1 MPVTFTP
8 NPTPTPTPPVCAS
21 PPTAPGGLTV
31 TAGTNSLGMS
41 WSAVTDPTATNL
53 EAFCVASGGTCSS
66 TTVGSTLNTATNI
79 GTTTSYTVASLT
91 AATPYD
97 CFVKVTNACGTTC
110 STGTTQTTA
119 CSAAPSAPATP
130 TVTAGTNSLGMS
142 WSAVT
147 DPTATNL
154 EAFCVASGGTCSS
167 TTVGSTLNTATNIGT
182 TTSYTVAS
190 LTAATPYDCFVKVTN
205 ACGTT
210 CSTGTS
216 QTVSGCVAPAAPTN
230 VVATPDH
237 STTGKMT
244 VTWDYAAQKTWA
256 VRCVD
261 NTGPAATCTGASA
274 GVVAA
279 FTCNSCSCSAAVTSL
294 ADNTPYIC
302 CVVATDTVS
311 SCTSAPA
318 ASASATTC
326 TTLTTPT
333 ISSVVASAAGELT
346 VSWSAQSNAVSYDYF
361 CAAGTGQ
368 ACTASP
374 AAGSTYSP
382 APPVSSSPG
391 AVSGLSAGSYTC
403 FVKSTNSCSNP
414 CSAGAPGV
422 VCSITAPTSVTVT
435 GATASQLDLSWSAVT
450 SPTVASTYKAFCVL
464 RNPQTGTA
472 TQTCADT
479 PQGSG
484 VVTVNHPT
492 VSASI
497 TGLAANTKYVCYVKA
512 VDSSSCNSACTSGTE
527 YITSQVGTSSMLTA
541 PTLTTLVFDDGDGPN
556 QGTFP
561 TEKRTE
567 LPFDE
572 TTCTNNNTFPE
583 KRDPTA
589 AQRALQIIL
598 NVEGHSKTSYEASID
613 VQAKFYKALSDL
625 SLAIGTGPVCMRTFN
640 VDNSRHGAGV
650 KTRMWFDTQTDCI
663 AFANYVR
670 ARWGPSGDGVLQNS
684 MGTPN
689 TFRDINK
696 GTNNQFATNDFGLP
710 GYTYNGA
717 GGVTIRMITNP
728 QSKCHKW
735 KFPSSSVCTAQ
746 LSYYTPGATTRPA
759 NPVRNSDTNTC
770 EDQNGDTMPGG
781 GNNSDAGGYII
792 FALSARYKQ
801 DGTGTTGYLNDAT
814 FRGHVYRAFKDY
826 FLSLGW
832 SAATTVLEVGIELR
846 PRHALRDAR
855 SATSLSLSLTRA
867 PRSFVR
873 SFVLQVKTVD
883 NGAPGVGIHLRIY
896 TAGPDKNACTA
907 FMANN
912 WPFDPQQTDA
922 YNDARLTFLY
932 DNIFQPYETRNVTA
946 GSGYFGDVT
955 RKGGWKACKDMGRN
969 VPNSNAGSVM
979 SPGFVGDLSL
989 DP

>member
-1 MPVTFTP
+1 MTDPI
-8 NPTPTPTPPVCAS
+8 
-21 PPTAPGGLTV
+21 V
-31 TAGTNSLGMS
+31 TALD
-41 WSAVTDPTATNL
+41 V
-53 EAFCVASGGTCSS
+53 FCVATGGTCSS
-66 TTVGSTLNTATNI
+66 APVGSALTTGTNI
-79 GTTTSYTVASLT
+79 GTTTSYTVTGLT
-91 AATPYD
+91 ASTAYV
-97 CFVKVTNACGTTC
+97 CFVKVTNSCGTTC
-110 STGTTQTTA
+110 STGTTQTVA
-119 CSAAPSAPATP
+119 CSAPPSAPATP
-130 TVTAGTNSLGMS
+130 TVAAGTNSLAVS

-147 DPTATNL
+147 DPIVTAL
-154 EAFCVASGGTCSS
+154 DVFCVATGGTCSS
-167 TTVGSTLNTATNIGT
+167 APVGSALTTGTNIGT
-182 TTSYTVAS
+182 TTSYTVTG
-190 LTAATPYDCFVKVTN
+190 LTASTAYVCFVKVTN
-205 ACGTT
+205 SCGTT
-210 CSTGTS
+210 CSTGGS
-216 QTVSGCVAPAAPTN
+216 QTVSGCVPPAAPTS
-230 VVATPDH
+230 VAAAPDL

-244 VTWDYAAQKTWA
+244 VTWDYAAQKTWV

-261 NTGPAATCTGASA
+261 NTGSSATCTGASA
-274 GVVAA
+274 GVVGA
-279 FTCNSCSCSAAVTSL
+279 FTCTSSPCSAAVTSL

-326 TTLTTPT
+326 TTLTVGPT
-333 ISSVVASAAGELT
+333 VSSVVASGAGQLT

-361 CAAGTGQ
+361 CAAGAGQ
-368 ACTASP
+368 ACSAAP

-391 AVSGLSAGSYTC
+391 AVSSLGAGAYTC
-403 FVKSTNSCSNP
+403 FVKSTNSCSTA
-414 CSAGAPGV
+414 CSSGAAGV

-435 GATASQLDLSWSAVT
+435 RATASQLDLSWSAVT
-450 SPTVASTYKAFCVL
+450 TPTPASTYKAFCVL

-472 TQTCADT
+472 IQTCADT
-479 PQGSG
+479 PQGGG
-484 VVTVNHPT
+484 VVTVSHPT

-527 YITSQVGTSSMLTA
+527 YVTSQVGTSSMLTA

-572 TTCTNNNTFPE
+572 STCTNENEFPE

-650 KTRMWFDTQTDCI
+650 KTRMWFDTQANCI
-663 AFANYVR
+663 AFATYVR
-670 ARWGPSGDGVLQNS
+670 ARWGPGGDGVLQNS
-684 MGTPN
+684 MGSPN

-710 GYTYNGA
+710 AYTYTGQ

-735 KFPSSSVCTAQ
+735 TFPTSSVCTAQ

-759 NPVRNSDTNTC
+759 APARNTDTNTC
-770 EDQNGDTMPGG
+770 VDLNGDTMASG
-781 GNNSDAGGYII
+781 GNNSKAGGYLI

-801 DGTGTTGYLNDAT
+801 DGTSSTGYLNDAT
-814 FRGHVYRAFKDY
+814 FRGHVYKAFKAY
-826 FLSLGW
+826 LVSLGV
-832 SAATTVLEVGIELR
+832 STSSTLLEVGID
-846 PRHALRDAR
+846 RDAR
-855 SATSLSLSLTRA
+855 SALHAPESLTLSHS
-867 PRSFVR
+867 RSALVR
-873 SFVLQVKTVD
+873 SF
-883 NGAPGVGIHLRIY
+883 ARSR
-896 TAGPDKNACTA
+896 
-907 FMANN
+907 
-912 WPFDPQQTDA
+912 
-922 YNDARLTFLY
+922 RLT
-932 DNIFQPYETRNVTA
+932 TA
-946 GSGYFGDVT
+946 RRASASTSGYTQPVVT
-955 RKGGWKACKDMGRN
+955 RPLAIRLWRTTGPSTHHRLTRTTTQG
-969 VPNSNAGSVM
+969 
-979 SPGFVGDLSL
+979 
-989 DP
+989 